1 MCIYI
6 YVYIIII
13 IIIIIIITII
23 LIIYHISY
31 ILYLISYIYIYKY
44 AENKVARY
52 LPLDKSNT
60 TRTAPGAESHLG
72 SLIDAW
78 TSFHGQIGLVTLG
91 RVFTFRFFVVQQML
105 MSLCLLIKLRFHPVR
120 NGFIYAQ
127 RRYVVGP
134 IMLNCSNS
142 HAWNQGWFALL
153 AIEKIML
160 SWCGSFIQKKSV
172 SHDHAECIL
181 VDNCRCKMYSGRQ
194 TADQSKQIG
203 RRGHCQWTVELSTN
217 PQRSAESLGS
227 QTHCAIIECGC
238 KPRTWI
244 SLEQPLGHGQFRNMV
259 PIVGYQWTQK
269 WLVIFNV

>member
-1 MCIYI
+1 MTMCIYI
-6 YVYIIII
+6 YMYI
-13 IIIIIIITII
+13 
-23 LIIYHISY
+23 LSSLSLSLLLLLLFLLYIIYHISY
-31 ILYLISYIYIYKY
+31 ILYIYIYIYKY

-60 TRTAPGAESHLG
+60 TRTAPSAESHLG

-142 HAWNQGWFALL
+142 HA
-153 AIEKIML
+153 
-160 SWCGSFIQKKSV
+160 
-172 SHDHAECIL
+172 
-181 VDNCRCKMYSGRQ
+181 
-194 TADQSKQIG
+194 
-203 RRGHCQWTVELSTN
+203 
-217 PQRSAESLGS
+217 
-227 QTHCAIIECGC
+227 
-238 KPRTWI
+238 
-244 SLEQPLGHGQFRNMV
+244 
-259 PIVGYQWTQK
+259 
-269 WLVIFNV
+269 

>member
-1 MCIYI
+1 MTM
-6 YVYIIII
+6 YVYIYIVSSLSLLLLLL
-13 IIIIIIITII
+13 ITII

-31 ILYLISYIYIYKY
+31 IIYLISYIYIYKY
-44 AENKVARY
+44 AENKVTRY

-105 MSLCLLIKLRFHPVR
+105 MSLCLLIKLPFHPVR

-142 HAWNQGWFALL
+142 HA
-153 AIEKIML
+153 
-160 SWCGSFIQKKSV
+160 
-172 SHDHAECIL
+172 
-181 VDNCRCKMYSGRQ
+181 
-194 TADQSKQIG
+194 
-203 RRGHCQWTVELSTN
+203 
-217 PQRSAESLGS
+217 
-227 QTHCAIIECGC
+227 
-238 KPRTWI
+238 
-244 SLEQPLGHGQFRNMV
+244 
-259 PIVGYQWTQK
+259 
-269 WLVIFNV
+269 

>member
-1 MCIYI
+1 MYIYICIYI
-6 YVYIIII
+6 VSSLSLLLLL
-13 IIIIIIITII
+13 ITII

-31 ILYLISYIYIYKY
+31 IIYHISYILYLIYIYKY

-105 MSLCLLIKLRFHPVR
+105 MSLCLLIKLPFHPVR

-142 HAWNQGWFALL
+142 HA
-153 AIEKIML
+153 
-160 SWCGSFIQKKSV
+160 
-172 SHDHAECIL
+172 
-181 VDNCRCKMYSGRQ
+181 
-194 TADQSKQIG
+194 
-203 RRGHCQWTVELSTN
+203 
-217 PQRSAESLGS
+217 
-227 QTHCAIIECGC
+227 
-238 KPRTWI
+238 
-244 SLEQPLGHGQFRNMV
+244 
-259 PIVGYQWTQK
+259 
-269 WLVIFNV
+269 